1 MCARIRHADMLDETK
16 SRDDDPLKAS
26 RTRAADTCDDAAG
39 GIRLVARRQIRPSGR
54 LRRALVN
61 SQHRPFSSS
70 TLARPPFSTSIP
82 SYSYAP
88 KGKIGC
94 PTRRLDRPPF
104 GIARRPD
111 GRQQDSMDRID
122 REDGNS
128 SVHID

>member
-1 MCARIRHADMLDETK
+1 MLDETK

-39 GIRLVARRQIRPSGR
+39 GIRLVTRRQIRPSGR

-70 TLARPPFSTSIP
+70 TLARPPFPRP
-82 SYSYAP
+82 SPATATATAVF
-88 KGKIGC
+88 GC

-111 GRQQDSMDRID
+111 GRQHDSMDRID
-122 REDGNS
+122 REDENS
-128 SVHID
+128 SEHID

>member
-16 SRDDDPLKAS
+16 SRDDDPLKLKAS

-70 TLARPPFSTSIP
+70 TLARPPFPRPSPATHRKARAACVRMPNSATRSTAIWHCLP
-82 SYSYAP
+82 A
-88 KGKIGC
+88 G
-94 PTRRLDRPPF
+94 RPP
-104 GIARRPD
+104 A
-111 GRQQDSMDRID
+111 
-122 REDGNS
+122 
-128 SVHID
+128 